1 MQSLSVLE
9 LLSATVD
16 WRNVLAAELIAAS
29 RTRRPGIILGGF
41 GLVGGVLNAMMLPGQ
56 PTWLM
61 LLDVTLY
68 VPAGWLAAE
77 LVLRLKNR
85 VA

>member
-1 MQSLSVLE
+1 
-9 LLSATVD
+9 
-16 WRNVLAAELIAAS
+16 
-29 RTRRPGIILGGF
+29 
-41 GLVGGVLNAMMLPGQ
+41 MMLPGQ

-61 LLDVTLY
+61 LLDVALY

>member
-1 MQSLSVLE
+1 
-9 LLSATVD
+9 
-16 WRNVLAAELIAAS
+16 
-29 RTRRPGIILGGF
+29 
-41 GLVGGVLNAMMLPGQ
+41 MLPGQ

-61 LLDVTLY
+61 LLDVVLY